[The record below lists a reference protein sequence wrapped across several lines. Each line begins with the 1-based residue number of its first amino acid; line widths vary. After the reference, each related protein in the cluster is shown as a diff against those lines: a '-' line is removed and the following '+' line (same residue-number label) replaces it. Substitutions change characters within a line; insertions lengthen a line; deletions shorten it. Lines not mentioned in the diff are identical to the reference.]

1 MCGVQIL
8 VTILNKYF
16 LVEITSLQQQR
27 RLQDNGQMKWGGR
40 VILAFLCIFWL
51 KKRNIKNADLVCSFS
66 YWAGEPQ
73 IAPKNRQRSSSWHV
87 FTNFPITNLRYV
99 IFVLIFSNAQNW
111 EKMPFLTNTICLFF
125 QLRSTD

>member
-27 RLQDNGQMKWGGR
+27 RQNNGQMKWGGH

-87 FTNFPITNLRYV
+87 FTNFPNTNLRYV

>member
-27 RLQDNGQMKWGGR
+27 RQQDNGQMKWGGH

-87 FTNFPITNLRYV
+87 FTNFPNTNLRYLFWYFQILKTEKNV
-99 IFVLIFSNAQNW
+99 FIDQYYLFVFST
-111 EKMPFLTNTICLFF
+111 EKYW
-125 QLRSTD
+125 